1 MAHSDHYARRI
12 LLRLS
17 LCPEVTQG
25 AKIMNSKK
33 AIRSQYQAVLEM
45 LKQTITRCPANLWD
59 NPSDK
64 NKFWHIAYHVLF
76 FTHLYLQDT
85 EKEFRPWSK
94 HREHYQFLGTLPWS
108 PHDKPKIGEAYHPEE
123 VLAYLEVC
131 QAQVNEKVA
140 ALDLAAE
147 TSGFSWLPFGKLEL
161 QLYNIRHL
169 QQHTGELM
177 ERLGTRENIEVDW
190 IGMKSDG

>member
-1 MAHSDHYARRI
+1 MDI
-12 LLRLS
+12 K
-17 LCPEVTQG
+17 E
-25 AKIMNSKK
+25 
-33 AIRSQYQAVLEM
+33 AIRSQYQAALEM
-45 LKQTITRCPANLWD
+45 LKQTITRCPATLWD
-59 NPSDK
+59 NPSDQ

-94 HREHYQFLGTLPWS
+94 HREHYQFLGTLPWP
-108 PHDKPKIGEAYHPEE
+108 PHDKPKIGEAYRPEE

-131 QAQVNEKVA
+131 QAQANEKVA
-140 ALDLAAE
+140 VLDLAAE

-190 IGMKSDG
+190 IGMKSNG